1 MGNIKSKA
9 SRRRSKHEKLQE
21 NNISYFE
28 KVHSRNRVIES
39 KTNNQKINDERLQ
52 NQNNDYNLGNASP
65 VTSPTSVRN
74 RTALL
79 EMAES
84 QASPLNSVNNS
95 SVTVR
100 TVGPLTEK
108 TSLSV
113 PKVRQKSP
121 QKISPPQR
129 ERSNKNRIKH
139 SKSLPSISK
148 PVNLLNQRNSQ
159 LRGSSPGQ
167 LLLRRNYESTSL
179 NNIYAED
186 TSPFD
191 DYHDDEVLNGNIVSA
206 VPQKDQTSFDAM
218 LSSGM
223 VWAEFP
229 RGGKISCVTLSPP
242 LRSMPQNS
250 TQRYPLLMAIGSDDG
265 FVTVVEI
272 LDDGGISSKENIGDV
287 LKQNQRKFGA
297 IRELPREGKIRCVN
311 FSPDGKYLAV
321 GGDDC
326 SCAIIDISYQ
336 KIKALEGNNAEAIF
350 QNSKKCLPSLKVVSE
365 IEREDRVYSTK
376 FSPCSTMIAIGG
388 FDGMVAVANIIADET
403 SDAVDIVMITEIPR
417 LGLILDIDWTSDG
430 CLLAIGGSDK
440 KVAVISVYDTKNES
454 HSDDDGS
461 TSSNSIG
468 SAVGP
473 WEVAGEIQRSSSVQ
487 CVKWSPNGL
496 RLAVGGY
503 EGSVAIVDIETR
515 KILKEMKR
523 RKKKEQ
529 GYQIKNICWSPD
541 GKFLAIANT
550 NACVIMEMKSFM
562 VVHEINREGHVN
574 CVDWSY
580 QLPCKTAIGG
590 RYLAIGGDNRTIALV
605 KTEADD
611 DEVSQCSSFVKNEID
626 DCSSISSS
634 FSWVLEEG
642 SFKDIDEDLGIME
655 RSGNSQPDKAK
666 IKCIELSPID
676 DSKGSSEYLA
686 MSMSN
691 GPVKIFS
698 TADYTLVKVSP
709 TQSDS
714 MIYVK
719 LYFEWPNFSFGFSI
733 RKELEFSKPINE
745 IKFSSDG
752 LYLVMAGES
761 QSFYVVTVESWYII
775 QESQL
780 SAPALCMGFSMN
792 SDLLSLG
799 LADGILAFV
808 DCSRHGK
815 WAITGEMETSSSEI
829 LASHWSP
836 CGNFLA
842 VGRNDSTVSI
852 HEYHSI
858 LNNFYVP
865 KMELIRKTESAVH
878 ALSFG
883 IGGKYLGKGMYLQN
897 PNLIKNQDSHFIQ
910 YLIFNEFLS
919 CWRFLLECFHP

>member
-9 SRRRSKHEKLQE
+9 SRHRSKHEKLQE

-28 KVHSRNRVIES
+28 KVHKRNRVTES
-39 KTNNQKINDERLQ
+39 KRNDQKINDERVH
-52 NQNNDYNLGNASP
+52 NQNNDYNLGNASS

-84 QASPLNSVNNS
+84 QTSPLRPVKIS
-95 SVTVR
+95 SVAAR
-100 TVGPLTEK
+100 AVGPLTEK

-121 QKISPPQR
+121 PKISLAQK
-129 ERSNKNRIKH
+129 ERSNTHRIKH

-148 PVNLLNQRNSQ
+148 PGNLHNQRNSQ

-167 LLLRRNYESTSL
+167 LSPSLSPRKNYNKTSA

-191 DYHDDEVLNGNIVSA
+191 DYHDEEDLNGNIVSA
-206 VPQKDQTSFDAM
+206 VPTKYQTSFDAM
-218 LSSGM
+218 LSSGV

-242 LRSMPQNS
+242 LRSVPQKS
-250 TQRYPLLMAIGSDDG
+250 TQRHPLLMAIGSDDG

-272 LDDGGISSKENIGDV
+272 LDDGGISSKENIADV
-287 LKQNQRKFGA
+287 LKQNKRKFGA
-297 IRELPREGKIRCVN
+297 IRELPREGKIRCVD

-326 SCAIIDISYQ
+326 NCAIVDISYQ
-336 KIKALEGNNAEAIF
+336 EIKALEGNNAEAIF
-350 QNSKKCLPSLKVVSE
+350 LNSKKHLPPLKVLHEV
-365 IEREDRVYSTK
+365 EREDRVYSTK

-388 FDGMVAVANIIADET
+388 FDGIVAVANIIADET
-403 SDAVDIVMITEIPR
+403 SDDIDIVMITEIPR

-430 CLLAIGGSDK
+430 SLLAIGGSDK

-454 HSDDDGS
+454 YLDDDAS

-468 SAVGP
+468 STVGP

-487 CVKWSPNGL
+487 CVKWSPNGS

-503 EGSVAIVDIETR
+503 EGTVAIVDIETR
-515 KILKEMKR
+515 KILKEMR
-523 RKKKEQ
+523 RRKKEQ

-550 NACVIMEMKSFM
+550 KACVIMEMKSFM
-562 VVHEINREGHVN
+562 VVHEMNRGGNVN

-580 QLPCKTAIGG
+580 QLPSKTAIGG
-590 RYLAIGGDNRTIALV
+590 RYLAVGGDNRTIALV

-642 SFKDIDEDLGIME
+642 SFKDIDEDPGLME
-655 RSGNSQPDKAK
+655 RNDTLQPAK
-666 IKCIELSPID
+666 TKINCVELSPID
-676 DSKGSSEYLA
+676 NTKGSAEYLVIA
-686 MSMSN
+686 MSN
-691 GPVKIFS
+691 GQVKIIN
-698 TADYTLVKVSP
+698 TADYTLLKVCSP
-709 TQSDS
+709 
-714 MIYVK
+714 
-719 LYFEWPNFSFGFSI
+719 
-733 RKELEFSKPINE
+733 
-745 IKFSSDG
+745 
-752 LYLVMAGES
+752 
-761 QSFYVVTVESWYII
+761 
-775 QESQL
+775 
-780 SAPALCMGFSMN
+780 
-792 SDLLSLG
+792 
-799 LADGILAFV
+799 
-808 DCSRHGK
+808 
-815 WAITGEMETSSSEI
+815 
-829 LASHWSP
+829 
-836 CGNFLA
+836 
-842 VGRNDSTVSI
+842 
-852 HEYHSI
+852 
-858 LNNFYVP
+858 
-865 KMELIRKTESAVH
+865 
-878 ALSFG
+878 
-883 IGGKYLGKGMYLQN
+883 
-897 PNLIKNQDSHFIQ
+897 
-910 YLIFNEFLS
+910 
-919 CWRFLLECFHP
+919 